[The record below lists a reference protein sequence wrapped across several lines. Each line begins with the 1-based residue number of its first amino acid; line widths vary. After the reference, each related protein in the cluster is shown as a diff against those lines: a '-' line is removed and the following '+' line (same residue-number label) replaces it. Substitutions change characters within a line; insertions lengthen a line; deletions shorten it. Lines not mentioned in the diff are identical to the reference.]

1 VRVLAKPFITFVER
15 YYPDPIVFAIGLTFV
30 VFGLTLGLTDAGP
43 PEALSAWGAGLAGLL
58 EFIAQISIV
67 LITGHALAH
76 TDIMRRGLAWIGSLP
91 RSPNAAYGLVTLV
104 AAFASLLNWG
114 FGLVV
119 GALMAR
125 QVAMAARERGL
136 PLHYPLLVASAY
148 AGFVVWHMGY
158 SSSSALFVA
167 TPGHALEDQVGGTIG
182 VGETIFAPWNLAI
195 AAVAVLAI
203 VVLMPTLRPRDP
215 ADIIEIPDRAI
226 ADYRETQERMDREL
240 GDGPDTGSGSAGYGV
255 GRGTG
260 GAAAR
265 ERRGRDGAGG
275 TETADAEP
283 RTDVDDDVT
292 PAERLDRSRWVSTSI
307 GLALTVYLVYWFAT
321 EGLNLTLDIVNWTF
335 LALGLL
341 FSRSALH
348 YVKLVGNASRTVGQ
362 IIVQYPLYAGIMGLM
377 IDTGLVSIIADW
389 FISFSTSGTLAFFAF
404 LSGGVVNFF
413 IPSGGGQWAVQGPIF
428 IEAAQTIGTDPSRVV
443 MGVSYGDQ
451 WSNMIQPFWTIPL
464 LAVAGLHMRKVLGY
478 TFVVFLL
485 TFVIFGGG
493 LLLAGSG

>member
-1 VRVLAKPFITFVER
+1 VRVLARPFIAFVER
-15 YYPDPIVFAIGLTFV
+15 FYPDPFVFAIGLTFV
-30 VFGLTLGLTDAGP
+30 VFGLTLGLTDATP
-43 PEALSAWGAGLAGLL
+43 PEALGAWGNGLAGLL

-76 TDIMRRGLAWIGSLP
+76 TDAMRRLLIRIASVP

-104 AAFASLLNWG
+104 AALASLLNWG

-125 QVAMAARERGL
+125 QVAMVARERDL
-136 PLHYPLLVASAY
+136 SLHYPLLVASAY

-167 TPGHALEDQVGGTIG
+167 TPGHALEDQLGGIIPVT
-182 VGETIFAPWNLAI
+182 ETIFAPWNI
-195 AAVAVLAI
+195 ATAVVAVAAI
-203 VVLMPTLRPRDP
+203 VLLMPTLRPRR
-215 ADIIEIPDRAI
+215 ADALLEIPERAI
-226 ADYRETQERMDREL
+226 ADYRETLARMDREL
-240 GDGPDTGSGSAGYGV
+240 GDAPAQDGGGYGV

-260 GAAAR
+260 TVAA
-265 ERRGRDGAGG
+265 
-275 TETADAEP
+275 
-283 RTDVDDDVT
+283 DDEEDLT
-292 PAERLDRSRWVSTSI
+292 PAERLDRSRLVSLSL
-307 GLALTVYLVYWFAT
+307 GLALTVFLVYWFAT

-341 FSRSALH
+341 LSRSALH
-348 YVKLVGNASRTVGQ
+348 YVKLVANASRTVGQ

-377 IDTGLVSIIADW
+377 IDTGLVSVIANW
-389 FISFSTSGTLAFFAF
+389 FIAISSAGTLSFFAF
-404 LSGGVVNFF
+404 LSGGIVNFF

-428 IEAAQTIGTDPSRVV
+428 IEAAQTLGTDPSRVV

-464 LAVAGLHMRKVLGY
+464 LAVAGLHMRRVLGY
-478 TFVVFLL
+478 TFVVFIV
-485 TFVIFGGG
+485 TFVVFSGG
-493 LLLAGSG
+493 LLIAGAG